1 MAVFRRRLLFWLIRA
16 YIKKW
21 GKVIVL
27 SFFTGL
33 LIFFFLIFFS
43 EKFVHFFNHQKRSIG
58 MIGAYSTD
66 DLPQDV
72 LATMSEGLTSV
83 SPTGQISPAVASSW
97 DIKDNGK
104 TYVFHLRKDLT
115 YEDGK
120 PVTSQSIS
128 YPFADV
134 KTLRPDNATIIFQ
147 LKDAYAPF
155 LVTVSRPIFRDGL
168 KGIGEY
174 KLTDLKLNGP
184 FVSSLTLTSTKDK
197 TKETSY
203 IFYPNQDALK
213 TAFLLGET
221 TEVVGINNLTYNGNA
236 SLAKGN
242 INAHKNTDYSQLVTI
257 FYDTKDSD
265 LSDNKLRKALTYA
278 LPSTFPQG
286 ERAYVPYPPG
296 SSYYDSDFGDN
307 QQDLAHAKLLLDAA
321 KTTASASAFPQFTL
335 ETLDKYKD
343 VANTVVAS
351 WKKIGIQ
358 AKVEIVDSV
367 PDSFQM
373 YLGDFMPPKDPDQY
387 TLWHSNQQNNITKFQ
402 NLRIDKLLEEGRK
415 TINIADRKKIYSD
428 FQKYLLDESP
438 ATFLYFPYSYTLVR
452 K

>member
-1 MAVFRRRLLFWLIRA
+1 
-16 YIKKW
+16 
-21 GKVIVL
+21 
-27 SFFTGL
+27 
-33 LIFFFLIFFS
+33 
-43 EKFVHFFNHQKRSIG
+43 
-58 MIGAYSTD
+58 MIGAYTTD
-66 DLPQDV
+66 DLPADV
-72 LATMSEGLTSV
+72 LSTMSEGLTNV
-83 SPTGQISPAVASSW
+83 SPTGKISPAVASSW
-97 DIKDNGK
+97 EIKDNGK

-115 YEDGK
+115 FEDGK
-120 PVTSQSIS
+120 PVTSKTIT

-134 KTLRPDNATIIFQ
+134 KTIRPDDATIIFQ

-168 KGIGEY
+168 KGISEY
-174 KLTDLKLNGP
+174 KLADLKLNGP
-184 FVSSLTLTSTKDK
+184 FVSSLTLASTKDK
-197 TKETSY
+197 TKELSY

-221 TEVVGINNLTYNGNA
+221 TEITGINDLTYNGQ
-236 SLAKGN
+236 SLISKGD
-242 INAHKNTDYSQLVTI
+242 INTHKDVDYSQLVAI
-257 FYDTKDSD
+257 FYDTKDSF
-265 LSDNKLRKALTYA
+265 LSDNKLRKALTYS

-286 ERAYVPYPPG
+286 ERAYVPYPPK

-321 KTTASASAFPQFTL
+321 KTTASTSAFPQFTL
-335 ETLDKYKD
+335 KTLSKYKD
-343 VANTVVAS
+343 VADTVVAS
-351 WKKIGIQ
+351 WKKIGIK
-358 AKVEIVDSV
+358 AKIETVDTV

-373 YLGDFMPPKDPDQY
+373 YLGDFTPPKDPDQY

-415 TINIADRKKIYSD
+415 TINVSDRKKIYSD

-438 ATFLYFPYSYTLVR
+438 ATFLYFPYSYTISR